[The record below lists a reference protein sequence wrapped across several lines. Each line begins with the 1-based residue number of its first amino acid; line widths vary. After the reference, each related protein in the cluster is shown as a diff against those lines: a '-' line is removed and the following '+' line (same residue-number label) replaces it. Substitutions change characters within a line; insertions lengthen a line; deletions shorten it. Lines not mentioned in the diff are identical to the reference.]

1 MPTEARKAKA
11 ALVSASR
18 LLTQED
24 FKKIQLAQIAKE
36 VDPAPGKSQKRK
48 IEDSSDDKSKG
59 ELLSLRDIER
69 LHKKPKSDKET
80 RLATAMVLS
89 IHPVLNKKTVYT
101 TLMCAAQPKVYKTV
115 IWKGSKQ
122 NNWNFAEIN
131 EQKGGYAAV
140 LN

>member
-1 MPTEARKAKA
+1 MKAEMPEVEKVKTMPTEARKAKA

-80 RLATAMVLS
+80 RLATAMLTY
-89 IHPVLNKKTVYT
+89 NRQN
-101 TLMCAAQPKVYKTV
+101 TLTAVNGNDLYISLAFSP
-115 IWKGSKQ
+115 WS
-122 NNWNFAEIN
+122 N
-131 EQKGGYAAV
+131 GG
-140 LN
+140 